1 MTQAESLR
9 PVFRYRRVT
18 PDFVQRTQAARK
30 VLVIL
35 YGGLGDLVHG
45 MPALWSIRRA
55 YPQARLEVLAN
66 GRYTAFF
73 ELLPWIDGH
82 LAYHTRQAGLTWSE
96 WQLLHR
102 LRRAGYEL
110 TINLTGNNHGCL
122 LAWASGARWR
132 LGRRAYYDRKIG
144 WRWLQT
150 EVMDFR
156 YEREPMYRQWL
167 ECLAQAG
174 FSGTAEFPLELPAQ
188 ALAGTGVT
196 AADAGSY
203 VHVSPC
209 KSFDA
214 GQLKPVHMVELL
226 EGLHARWPQYRLVLS
241 VSDSP
246 RELAQI
252 DAILARLSFV
262 PWRVYRGTL
271 DVVRLCAVIRG
282 AALHLSPDTGPLH
295 LAWMFGVP
303 TVSWFLSR
311 FDTLEYLPSP
321 PHRAFV
327 FARHA
332 ADGLEGVDPQA
343 LLAAA
348 EELLGTRAAA
358 PELAQRIPRARPASL
373 DGAGAAAYGS

>member
-1 MTQAESLR
+1 MTVALSPRSGLG
-9 PVFRYRRVT
+9 YRRVT

-35 YGGLGDLVHG
+35 YGGLGDLVHSL
-45 MPALWSIRRA
+45 PALWSIRCA

-66 GRYTAFF
+66 HRYTAFF
-73 ELLPWIDGH
+73 KLVPWIDGH
-82 LAYHTRQAGLTWSE
+82 LAYDTRQAGLTWSE
-96 WQLLHR
+96 WRLLRR

-122 LAWASGARWR
+122 LAYATGARWR
-132 LGRRAYYDRKIG
+132 LGRRAYYDRKVG
-144 WRWLQT
+144 WRLLQT

-156 YEREPMYRQWL
+156 YAHEPMYQQWL

-174 FSGTAEFPLELPAQ
+174 FSRAAEFRIELPAQ
-188 ALAGTGVT
+188 ALADTGVT

-214 GQLKPVHMVELL
+214 GQLKLGQMVELL

-241 VSDSP
+241 ASDSA
-246 RELAQI
+246 RERAQM
-252 DAILARLSFV
+252 DALVARLSFV
-262 PWRVYRGTL
+262 PWRVYCGAL
-271 DVVRLCAVIRG
+271 DTVRLCAVIRG

-295 LAWMFGVP
+295 IAWMFGVP
-303 TVSWFLSR
+303 TVSWFLAR

-321 PHRAFV
+321 PLHRAFV
-327 FARHA
+327 FERFAE
-332 ADGLEGVDPQA
+332 DGLEGVDPQA
-343 LLAAA
+343 LLDAA
-348 EELLGTRAAA
+348 EELLRERGARAPDEPPHPPQAA
-358 PELAQRIPRARPASL
+358 PVRLVCS
-373 DGAGAAAYGS
+373 G